1 MQLQPCII
9 QEFRSHLHP
18 GNKLFPLHRLCNCVA
33 AQVDRIEVE
42 KLKAVGLR
50 NRVAA
55 MQEVSTAFS
64 ATDRAQAL
72 IHSKSSTSAA
82 VYMK

>member
-1 MQLQPCII
+1 MNSEHEL
-9 QEFRSHLHP
+9 
-18 GNKLFPLHRLCNCVA
+18 PLVRLCCF

-55 MQEVSTAFS
+55 MQEVSPHHQELQAKRSRFTVEP
-64 ATDRAQAL
+64 DLAQQ
-72 IHSKSSTSAA
+72 
-82 VYMK
+82 